1 VRQAPRAARSPSW
14 GQMEV
19 ELRKKIQEA
28 ACLVLVPTEEG
39 HRSRHAGL
47 AKVSYN
53 MALEYTN

>member
-1 VRQAPRAARSPSW
+1 
-14 GQMEV
+14 MEV

-47 AKVSYN
+47 AKVSFN